1 MGTNEQN
8 TQHDD
13 DRQRLLEEIR
23 RRAEADELKRIEE
36 EERSS
41 VSGFGQNAD
50 GEASSPFP
58 TLQGQFPPPVSGK
71 ADTEQRAVILRE
83 RLGIALDRGNL
94 ENARDLL
101 DELEALNPAD
111 PALSGFHDRLAFAAI
126 MDLDADAAPYQAPEP
141 DPEPTVFTP
150 EPPPP
155 APQSPP
161 APVVAPAPVSS
172 AHLNERI
179 SDLLDSVHALYEQEK
194 YEAALQ
200 TLNQVFLLD
209 PEHTEA
215 IKLRQQIEDAWQL
228 AEVIK
233 QEAARHRA
241 AEPLPAPAPKPA
253 VPLGGKDSD
262 FWGPTELSADH
273 GDPIAGIPDVAA
285 AAQPKKAK
293 EPTLDRLAT
302 QVAKVKI
309 PIKPILTV
317 AGVAAL
323 AVVAWLVIGTLVQAV
338 VPPDRVVCVF
348 PPTITPGQTNDGAIA
363 DGFVEDLI
371 RDLASVT
378 SIRVVGPATSFTLRE
393 RSAKPV
399 HVARGL
405 AAGFFIQSDL
415 AIDGDR
421 CTGSFALMDTVKLE
435 PKWQTR
441 FECAIEDLPAKRI
454 EVARALLAAM
464 DVEVGDADHY
474 LLKPGSR
481 RSSPGY
487 HAYLVGRALVQ
498 TGDPAA
504 LGDARDLFLQAVQQ
518 DSLLGDAW
526 AGLGWASIL
535 ALDRLTVSPSEETPK
550 VLSYV
555 QHAVTNGA
563 HRAETF
569 RVWAM
574 IELMNRNYAK
584 AESRMQEA
592 VEVSPS
598 DAEALKQLA
607 RILTLRGRTDD
618 ALHAALRAVAIDP
631 LNPSSH
637 VTAGSVHQFRGEFKE
652 AEESYRRAI
661 QEDRQDLVVAE
672 LHACVMVYLQRAD
685 EALNV
690 VADLTSRDRTDPV
703 GHYQFGRMAQTAGRP
718 KAEWTAS
725 FERARTL
732 LEEKLRSMPDDASS
746 LALLALTQTRLG
758 SFRDAGAAMEKAL
771 ALAPGDSRV
780 LYAAAR
786 MYALQRDRERSMTYL
801 TQALDIRYDLQAIVD
816 MDLFNLRTDEEF
828 LRSVTR

>member
-1 MGTNEQN
+1 MGTNEPN

-41 VSGFGQNAD
+41 GGGFGQNAD

-58 TLQGQFPPPVSGK
+58 TLQGQVPSPVSGK
-71 ADTEQRAVILRE
+71 SETGQRVVILRE
-83 RLGIALDRGNL
+83 RLGIAIDRGNL

-101 DELEALNPAD
+101 DELEALDPAD
-111 PALSGFHDRLAFAAI
+111 PSLPGFHDRLAFAAI
-126 MDLDADAAPYQAPEP
+126 RELDAEAAPQAIPE
-141 DPEPTVFTP
+141 P
-150 EPPPP
+150 EPPESIPETLPP
-155 APQSPP
+155 PP
-161 APVVAPAPVSS
+161 PPVSAPASAPAAS

-179 SDLLDSVHALYEQEK
+179 SDLLDSVHGLYEQEK
-194 YEAALQ
+194 YEQSLQ

-215 IKLRQQIEDAWQL
+215 LALRQKIEDAWQL

-241 AEPLPAPAPKPA
+241 AEPLPAPAPKPV
-253 VPLGGKDSD
+253 VPASGKDSD
-262 FWGPTELSADH
+262 FWGPTEMPMDRA
-273 GDPIAGIPDVAA
+273 DPIAGIPDVAA
-285 AAQPKKAK
+285 PAPPRKAK

-302 QVAKVKI
+302 HVSKVRV
-309 PIKPILTV
+309 PVKPILTV
-317 AGVAAL
+317 VGI
-323 AVVAWLVIGTLVQAV
+323 AVVAIAAWLVIGQLVQAV

-371 RDLASVT
+371 HDLASVA
-378 SIRVVGPATSFTLRE
+378 SIRVVGPTTSFTLRE
-393 RSAKPV
+393 RSAKPA

-415 AIDGDR
+415 AFDGER
-421 CTGSFALMDTVKLE
+421 CAGSFTLMDTVTLE

-441 FECAIEDLPAKRI
+441 IECAIEDLPARRI
-454 EVARALLAAM
+454 ELARGLLTAM
-464 DVEVGDADHY
+464 DIEIGDEEQY
-474 LLKPGSR
+474 LLRPSSR
-481 RSSPGY
+481 RSSAGY

-504 LGDARDLFLQAVQQ
+504 LGDARDMFQQAVQQ

-526 AGLGWASIL
+526 AGLGWANIL
-535 ALDRLTVSPSEETPK
+535 VLDRLTVSPSHETPRI
-550 VLSYV
+550 LSYV

-569 RVWAM
+569 RVWGM
-574 IELMNRNYAK
+574 IELMNRDYAK
-584 AESRMQEA
+584 AEARMQEA

-607 RILTLRGRTDD
+607 RILTLRGKTDD

-637 VTAGSVHQFRGEFKE
+637 AMAGLVHQFRGEFKE

-661 QEDRQDLVVAE
+661 QEDRQDLEVAE

-703 GHYQFGRMAQTAGRP
+703 AHYQFGRMAQTAGRP
-718 KAEWTAS
+718 KVEWTAS

-732 LEEKLRSMPDDASS
+732 LEERLRAGPDDAPS

-758 SFRDAGAAMEKAL
+758 AFRDAGVAMERAL
-771 ALAPGDSRV
+771 SLASGDSRV
-780 LYAAAR
+780 LHAAAR
-786 MYALQRDRERSMTYL
+786 MYALQRDKEKSMTYL

>member
-1 MGTNEQN
+1 MGTNEPN

-41 VSGFGQNAD
+41 GGGFGQNSD

-58 TLQGQFPPPVSGK
+58 TLRAQVPSPIPGKGDTGQRV
-71 ADTEQRAVILRE
+71 VILRE

-101 DELEALNPAD
+101 DELEALDPAD
-111 PALSGFHDRLAFAAI
+111 PSLPGFHDRLAFAAI
-126 MDLDADAAPYQAPEP
+126 RELDADAAPQAIP
-141 DPEPTVFTP
+141 DPEPPIIVP
-150 EPPPP
+150 EPIPPLPPP
-155 APQSPP
+155 VS
-161 APVVAPAPVSS
+161 APAPAPAAST
-172 AHLNERI
+172 HLNERI

-194 YEAALQ
+194 YEQSLQ

-215 IKLRQQIEDAWQL
+215 LALRQKIEDAWQL

-253 VPLGGKDSD
+253 VPSGGKDSD
-262 FWGPTELSADH
+262 FWGPTEVPVDH
-273 GDPIAGIPDVAA
+273 ADPIAGIPDVAA
-285 AAQPKKAK
+285 AAPPKKAK
-293 EPTLDRLAT
+293 EPALDRLAT
-302 QVAKVKI
+302 QVSKVRV
-309 PIKPILTV
+309 PVKPILTV
-317 AGVAAL
+317 AGI
-323 AVVAWLVIGTLVQAV
+323 AVVAIAAWLIIGRLVQAV
-338 VPPDRVVCVF
+338 VPPDRVICVF
-348 PPTITPGQTNDGAIA
+348 PPTITPGQTNAGAIA

-371 RDLASVT
+371 QDLASVP
-378 SIRVVGPATSFTLRE
+378 SIRVIGPTTSFTLRE
-393 RSAKPV
+393 RSARPL

-415 AIDGDR
+415 AFDGER
-421 CTGSFALMDTVKLE
+421 CTGSFTLMDTVKLE

-441 FECAIEDLPAKRI
+441 IECAIEELPARRI
-454 EVARALLAAM
+454 ELARAVLAAM
-464 DVEVGDADHY
+464 EVEIGEQDQY
-474 LLKPGSR
+474 LLKPSSR
-481 RSSPGY
+481 RASPGY

-504 LGDARDLFLQAVQQ
+504 LGDARDMFGQAVQQ

-526 AGLGWASIL
+526 AGLGWANIL
-535 ALDRLTVSPSEETPK
+535 ALDRLTVSPSHETPR

-569 RVWAM
+569 RVWGM
-574 IELMNRNYAK
+574 IELMNRDYAK

-607 RILTLRGRTDD
+607 RILTLRGKTDE

-637 VTAGSVHQFRGEFKE
+637 IMAGLVHQFRGEFKE

-661 QEDRQDLVVAE
+661 QEDRQDLAVAE

-690 VADLTSRDRTDPV
+690 VADLTSRDRTDPMA
-703 GHYQFGRMAQTAGRP
+703 HYQFGRMAQTAGRP
-718 KAEWTAS
+718 KIEWTAS
-725 FERARTL
+725 FERARGL
-732 LEEKLRSMPDDASS
+732 LQEMLRTRPDDAPS

-758 SFRDAGAAMEKAL
+758 AFRDAGAAMEKAL

-780 LYAAAR
+780 LHAAAR
-786 MYALQRDRERSMTYL
+786 MYALQRDKEKAMTYL